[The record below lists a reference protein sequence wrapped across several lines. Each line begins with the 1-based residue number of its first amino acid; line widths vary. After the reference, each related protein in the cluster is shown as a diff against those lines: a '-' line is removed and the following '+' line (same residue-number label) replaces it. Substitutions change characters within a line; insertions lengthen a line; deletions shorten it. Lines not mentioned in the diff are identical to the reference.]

1 MGCRLHPERAHPIYE
16 HHGSLFMLTFARYQI
31 KDAMWKHML
40 TFLEPDLH
48 VQYHASTEQSEYSF
62 QTKYRL
68 MMCGD
73 IEF

>member
-1 MGCRLHPERAHPIYE
+1 
-16 HHGSLFMLTFARYQI
+16 
-31 KDAMWKHML
+31 ML